1 MESLEKRLREEIK
14 STEAYH
20 LSKIRKY
27 EENTKKLMND
37 YEKQIEKL
45 RLNFENDLET
55 LTNDQRSTIENIRQV
70 KLFEFA
76 ALQESGSYLNT
87 LKSASDHLEHAT
99 GNLESMRTNIT
110 STIERIH
117 DEREAQL
124 NIKESNLNGEKPTEN
139 MKQFTLMDLKLK
151 NYIFRWKY

>member
-1 MESLEKRLREEIK
+1 MNQQQ
-14 STEAYH
+14 
-20 LSKIRKY
+20 KY
-27 EENTKKLMND
+27 EENTKKLIDD

-45 RLNFENDLET
+45 RFNFENDLKT

-87 LKSASDHLEHAT
+87 LKNASDQLENAT

-124 NIKESNLNGEKPTEN
+124 NVKESNLNSKKP
-139 MKQFTLMDLKLK
+139 LK
-151 NYIFRWKY
+151 NANGLKKNLGFICVASSHLIIY